1 MPTLP
6 AFPLC
11 RAFFKTRLENS
22 GLRSFSFVFS
32 YLRIDVSLNAIIYLR
47 QTRGSRTTLPQ
58 RGSPKEA
65 RELALMIYRGPI
77 QLVYKLLQPRRAKP
91 HSHSSIV
98 SPSIPFFI
106 AIFFPLY
113 MGGISLGEE
122 IRLATQWTARY
133 YPGSP
138 SILKSPS
145 IIRIGRSNIIIM
157 STPSIVGSDQRPAMA
172 RETREICRHVW
183 QIINRYILWRLLFFL
198 LREEILRKFP
208 LDSISIRRNIR
219 TTFVINCWIR
229 KIIFRSNMDGNS
241 STKDHSSSCRSCI
254 SHNSKHWQRRHE
266 ERRIID
272 IVARDIASNRLR

>member
-1 MPTLP
+1 M
-6 AFPLC
+6 A
-11 RAFFKTRLENS
+11 
-22 GLRSFSFVFS
+22 
-32 YLRIDVSLNAIIYLR
+32 
-47 QTRGSRTTLPQ
+47 
-58 RGSPKEA
+58 
-65 RELALMIYRGPI
+65 
-77 QLVYKLLQPRRAKP
+77 
-91 HSHSSIV
+91 
-98 SPSIPFFI
+98 
-106 AIFFPLY
+106 
-113 MGGISLGEE
+113 
-122 IRLATQWTARY
+122 TARY